1 MEANRIPSPVL
12 LSFTPHLLMHCM
24 NPTMVL
30 GEESSGDMEEGPHH
44 SHLNQSD
51 EDSLSFSDAEEHS
64 WHSPYGSNCAG
75 STYNDCRV
83 SGASGREIDGFPEPR
98 GKSCLSDSSLDDDP
112 ETGASEVNID
122 VDKIERDCRICHLSL
137 EKAAP
142 ESGAP
147 IVLGCSCKDDL
158 AAAHKQCAETWF
170 KIKGNKICEICCSTA
185 SNVVGVSEN
194 EPSEQWNEANTSAAL
209 PPAPSS
215 EARSFWQGHR
225 FLKFLLA
232 CLGIPCPRW
241 RQSVVLDVARNGSL
255 LFSRVDR
262 DSPTSHRRIRSSPA
276 PMLAS
281 HPLLQQ
287 LSLPPRPPPFQFSS
301 SYSPR
306 LLSFRALSCFKPLA
320 RPSTASAGAGAGGDY
335 NRLIQ
340 SLCAQG
346 HLAQAVQLLPHEHNP
361 SQRTYEALIL
371 ACGRHNAPSHA
382 AAVHRHLIDHG
393 LDQEPFL
400 STRLIDMYSHL
411 DRLNNAR
418 YVFDRT
424 REKTIFVWNAL
435 LKALALADQAE
446 EALAL
451 FREMGRLGV
460 PMDSFTCSYVLK
472 ACIASSSHPS
482 AAPHRVKQIH
492 AHFCRHGFASRVYV
506 VTTLI
511 DCYAKLGS
519 VAYSERVFNGM
530 IERNVVSW
538 SAMISCYAK
547 NERPF
552 DALELFREM
561 MVKEPE
567 TVPNAVMMVNAL
579 QACAGLAALG
589 QGKVFHAYILRNALD
604 SVLCV
609 VNALIAMYSKCG
621 SFEMARRIFDR
632 MSDRR
637 DVVTWNSMISAY
649 GVHGFG
655 EKAIQVFH
663 DMISAGV
670 SPSPITFVS
679 VLGACSHA
687 GLIDEGKR
695 FFESMSRE
703 HGISPR
709 SEHYACIVD
718 LLGRAGRLDE
728 AVKIIEGMRIEPGPT
743 VWGSLLGACRI
754 HCNVEL
760 AERACVRLFELEP
773 VNAGNYVLL
782 ADIYAEAKMWEEVT
796 RVRKLLEAKELQKVP
811 GCSWIEVKKKLYS
824 FVSVDEMNPQI
835 EQLHALLVQ
844 LVNEMKNNGYVPN
857 TKIVLY
863 DLEPAEKE
871 RILLGHSEKL
881 AVAFGLINSGSGEV
895 IRITKNLRLC
905 EDCHSVTKFISKF
918 SKREILVRD
927 VNRFHHFKDGVCSC
941 SDYW

>member
-1 MEANRIPSPVL
+1 MWLVIGAASPP
-12 LSFTPHLLMHCM
+12 F
-24 NPTMVL
+24 
-30 GEESSGDMEEGPHH
+30 
-44 SHLNQSD
+44 
-51 EDSLSFSDAEEHS
+51 
-64 WHSPYGSNCAG
+64 
-75 STYNDCRV
+75 
-83 SGASGREIDGFPEPR
+83 
-98 GKSCLSDSSLDDDP
+98 
-112 ETGASEVNID
+112 
-122 VDKIERDCRICHLSL
+122 
-137 EKAAP
+137 
-142 ESGAP
+142 
-147 IVLGCSCKDDL
+147 
-158 AAAHKQCAETWF
+158 
-170 KIKGNKICEICCSTA
+170 
-185 SNVVGVSEN
+185 
-194 EPSEQWNEANTSAAL
+194 
-209 PPAPSS
+209 
-215 EARSFWQGHR
+215 
-225 FLKFLLA
+225 
-232 CLGIPCPRW
+232 
-241 RQSVVLDVARNGSL
+241 
-255 LFSRVDR
+255 LFSRGDR
-262 DSPTSHRRIRSSPA
+262 DSPTLHRGIRSSPA

-281 HPLLQQ
+281 HTLLQQ
-287 LSLPPRPPPFQFSS
+287 LSLPPRPRPFQFSS
-301 SYSPR
+301 SYSPP
-306 LLSFRALSCFKPLA
+306 LLSLRALSCFKPLA
-320 RPSTASAGAGAGGDY
+320 RPFTASAGGDY

-340 SLCAQG
+340 SLCTQG
-346 HLAQAVQLLPHEHNP
+346 HLAQAMQLLPHERNP

-393 LDQEPFL
+393 LDQDPFL
-400 STRLIDMYSHL
+400 STKLIDMYSHL

-424 REKTIFVWNAL
+424 REKTIFVWNAF
-435 LKALALADQAE
+435 LKALALADHAE
-446 EALAL
+446 EAVAL
-451 FREMGRLGV
+451 FREMGV
-460 PMDSFTCSYVLK
+460 PMDSFTYSYVLK

-482 AAPHRVKQIH
+482 AAPDRVKQIH
-492 AHFCRHGFASRVYV
+492 AHVCRHGFASRVYV

-519 VAYSERVFNGM
+519 VTYSERVFNGM

-538 SAMISCYAK
+538 SAMIHCYAK

-552 DALELFREM
+552 DALELFKEM
-561 MVKEPE
+561 MVREPE
-567 TVPNAVMMVNAL
+567 TVPNAVTMVNAL

-604 SVLCV
+604 SVLSV

-632 MSDRR
+632 MSYRR
-637 DVVTWNSMISAY
+637 DVVTWNSIISAY
-649 GVHGFG
+649 GIHGFG

-687 GLIDEGKR
+687 GLIDEGKS

-703 HGISPR
+703 HGILPR
-709 SEHYACIVD
+709 SEHYACLVD
-718 LLGRAGRLDE
+718 LLGRAGQLDE

-796 RVRKLLEAKELQKVP
+796 RVKKLLEAKELQKVP
-811 GCSWIEVKKKLYS
+811 GCSWIEVKKKMYS

-863 DLEPAEKE
+863 DLELAEKE

-881 AVAFGLINSGSGEV
+881 AVAFGLINSGNGEV

-927 VNRFHHFKDGVCSC
+927 VNRFHHFKDGMEVQRMAERLSKMNYLSGKRTQTCKQLL
-941 SDYW
+941 DVKE